1 MARNGILLAAAA
13 LFAWTAFT
21 AAGAAAPKVVA
32 SIGPVHSLVAS
43 VMAGLGEPALVVS
56 GKGSPHAYAL
66 KPSDVRTLHGADL
79 VFWVGPDLE
88 TFLAN
93 TFERMAGR
101 VRSVALSEAAGVNL
115 LPNRAGGLWAERP
128 GDGGEGSH
136 DADGHG
142 RGRTDMHVWLDP
154 LNAQAMVEAI
164 VAALAETDAGGTV
177 LYRANGARTRER
189 LAALDREIAARLVP
203 VAASPYLVWHDAY
216 HYFERRYGLRPL
228 GAVSADP
235 ERAPGAR
242 RVALLRRTVI
252 GQGIRCLF
260 TEPQFEPALAR
271 TITAGTTARVG
282 VLDPLGAGLPAG
294 PEAYFVMMRALADSL
309 VACLQAPR

>member
-164 VAALAETDAGGTV
+164 VAALAETDAGGAV

-189 LAALDREIAARLVP
+189 LAALDREIAAQDGFFIDNFEGVDTYQYEGWAPEGDMMGYVKDPNRELPRLMPGGYGYKYGPTAVRIYE
-203 VAASPYLVWHDAY
+203 VA
-216 HYFERRYGLRPL
+216 R
-228 GAVSADP
+228 
-235 ERAPGAR
+235 
-242 RVALLRRTVI
+242 
-252 GQGIRCLF
+252 
-260 TEPQFEPALAR
+260 
-271 TITAGTTARVG
+271 
-282 VLDPLGAGLPAG
+282 
-294 PEAYFVMMRALADSL
+294 
-309 VACLQAPR
+309 